1 MLPPYPILEVSY
13 GRRRAR
19 FSLGERRAVIGPLV
33 HVDAPARWLGGEE
46 EAFAPL
52 GGEAARHLCLDAI
65 NVRLSKKLFMTE
77 YAADLS
83 PQPAF

>member
-1 MLPPYPILEVSY
+1 VR
-13 GRRRAR
+13 GRALQLH
-19 FSLGERRAVIGPLV
+19 FTIEDEGVFTMPWSAASA
-33 HVDAPARWLGGEE
+33 APARWLGGEE

-65 NVRLSKKLFMTE
+65 NVGLSKKLFMTE